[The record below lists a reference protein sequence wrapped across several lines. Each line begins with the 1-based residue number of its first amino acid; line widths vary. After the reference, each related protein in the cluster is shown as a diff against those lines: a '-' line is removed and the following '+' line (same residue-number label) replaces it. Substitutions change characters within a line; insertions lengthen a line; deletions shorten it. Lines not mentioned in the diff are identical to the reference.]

1 MALRPITF
9 LGDSLDC
16 LRAFPEDA
24 RRHVGYELY
33 KVQQGLDPSDWKP
46 MSIIGPGA
54 REIRIREVG
63 GAYRVLYVAMLGE
76 RVYVLNVFQKK
87 SQKTPGRELD
97 LAAHRL
103 KLLKQRTHR

>member
-1 MALRPITF
+1 M
-9 LGDSLDC
+9 
-16 LRAFPEDA
+16 
-24 RRHVGYELY
+24 
-33 KVQQGLDPSDWKP
+33 
-46 MSIIGPGA
+46 
-54 REIRIREVG
+54 G